1 MVLGEFEVRVMGVLK
16 IKCFI
21 NLEKIRSMIANFNS
35 IYKIDIFKI
44 IFLSLLSF
52 LLILK
57 WDSIS
62 NSFYFEEFNQFFDN
76 FTGKIT
82 VYISKIF
89 DSEFLYSFDTKLL
102 HYNSNSIQL
111 QLPYNSYKYF
121 LIAFLF
127 LFMLP
132 VKEWKSIL
140 LVVILVLLLVSF
152 RAALIGLIDLK
163 YFGIFKHDFRK
174 VFIVWLEPS
183 INIAVFVIF
192 ASILYYNSLL
202 KNVLNLI
209 NTRISNSFNTNLIL
223 IIFLLIVIPPL
234 PRVLISVFFPDLID
248 FFVKAVLNCS
258 VLTLN
263 IFGYDAKTS
272 GKFIMLDSNWVAL
285 EYSCLGIGVF
295 TMMLLILFSHKN
307 SILNKIV
314 YSFVFFIFYNAIN
327 SIRLAGLLLYLN
339 NISQLRKDGMYY
351 LHDFVSSIMYIFAYL
366 GLFLY
371 LFWFSNLKLLKNK

>member
-1 MVLGEFEVRVMGVLK
+1 MGALK
-16 IKCFI
+16 IKYI
-21 NLEKIRSMIANFNS
+21 IYLEKIKSMIANFNS
-35 IYKIDIFKI
+35 IYKINILKI
-44 IFLSLLSF
+44 IFLALLSF

-57 WDSIS
+57 WESIS
-62 NSFYFEEFNQFFDN
+62 NSFFFEEFNQFFDN
-76 FTGKIT
+76 FTGKLT

-89 DSEFLYSFDTKLL
+89 NSELIYSFDTRLL
-102 HYNSNSIQL
+102 HYNSNSIKL

-121 LIAFLF
+121 FIAFLF

-132 VKEWKSIL
+132 VKEWKSIF

-152 RAALIGLIDLK
+152 RAAFIGLIDLK
-163 YFGIFKHDFRK
+163 YFGVFKHDFRR
-174 VFIVWLEPS
+174 VFLVWLEPS
-183 INIAVFVIF
+183 INIAVFAIF
-192 ASILYYNSLL
+192 ASILYYNNLL
-202 KNVLNLI
+202 NNVLYLI
-209 NTRISNSFNTNLIL
+209 NTRISNNFNTNLIL

-234 PRVLISVFFPDLID
+234 PRVLISAFFPDLID
-248 FFVKAVLNCS
+248 FFVKTVLNCS

-295 TMMLLILFSHKN
+295 TMMLIVLFAHKN
-307 SILNKIV
+307 SILNKVV
-314 YSFVFFIFYNAIN
+314 YSFVFFIFYNVIN

-339 NISQLRKDGMYY
+339 NISQLRKDEMYY

-371 LFWFSNLKLLKNK
+371 LFWFSNLKLLKK